1 MTETARYAA
10 PLGRLFLASI
20 FLLAGVQKI
29 GTYAGVQGY
38 MDAMGVPGALLP
50 AVIALEIGGGL
61 ALLLGWRV
69 RLWAVL
75 LGGFS
80 LVSGV
85 IFHLVP
91 GLAADGMAAQNDIN
105 HFLKNL
111 AITGGMGMLV
121 AFGAGPLSLD
131 RRAQPA

>member
-1 MTETARYAA
+1 MTETTYYAA
-10 PLGRLFLASI
+10 PVGRVFLAAI
-20 FLLAGVQKI
+20 FLIAGVQKI
-29 GTYAGVQGY
+29 GGYAGVQGY

-50 AVIALEIGGGL
+50 LVILLEIGGGL

-80 LVSGV
+80 ILSGL
-85 IFHLVP
+85 IFHLLP
-91 GLAADGMAAQNDIN
+91 GLAAEGMGGQNDIN

-111 AITGGMGMLV
+111 AIAGGMGMLV

-131 RRAQPA
+131 RRAG

>member
-1 MTETARYAA
+1 MTETTRYAA
-10 PLGRLFLASI
+10 PVGRVFLAAI
-20 FLLAGVQKI
+20 FLIAGVQKI
-29 GTYAGVQGY
+29 GGYAGVQGY

-50 AVIALEIGGGL
+50 LVILLEIGGGL

-80 LVSGV
+80 LLSGL
-85 IFHLVP
+85 IFHLLP
-91 GLAADGMAAQNDIN
+91 GLAAEGMAAQNDIN

-111 AITGGMGMLV
+111 AIAGGMGMLV
-121 AFGAGPLSLD
+121 AFGAGPLTLD
-131 RRAQPA
+131 RRAD

>member
-10 PLGRLFLASI
+10 PLGRLCLAAI

-29 GTYAGVQGY
+29 GGYAGVQGY
-38 MDAMGVPGALLP
+38 MEAMGVPGALLP
-50 AVIALEIGGGL
+50 LVIALEIAGGL

-75 LGGFS
+75 PGGFS
-80 LVSGV
+80 LVSGL

-91 GLAADGMAAQNDIN
+91 GLAAEGMAAQNDIN

-111 AITGGMGMLV
+111 AIAGGMGMLV

-131 RRAQPA
+131 RRAQVA